1 MFTFAPTRAISPRVQ
16 QAKGFVNVREP
27 VVLLTEHDA
36 PHQNGCIAKVLDF
49 FGVASRNLTE
59 AEARTD
65 SPDAGVLEQARVLC
79 SADVFLRMIENVE
92 RNPES
97 MPAWWGRLHSAFVY
111 AGEDPELLQMLA
123 RVLAGDAGA
132 VLREIGRIGGNRRL
146 KELLRG
152 DVWRPSYGSQSGD
165 RRQSPFARLGGKH
178 DQCDFG
184 RSRRDFPENAI

>member
-1 MFTFAPTRAISPRVQ
+1 M
-16 QAKGFVNVREP
+16 NVREP

-92 RNPES
+92 RDPES
-97 MPAWWGRLHSAFVY
+97 T
-111 AGEDPELLQMLA
+111 
-123 RVLAGDAGA
+123 
-132 VLREIGRIGGNRRL
+132 
-146 KELLRG
+146 
-152 DVWRPSYGSQSGD
+152 
-165 RRQSPFARLGGKH
+165 LGGISAAPPNAGMVGTVAFSF
-178 DQCDFG
+178 CLC
-184 RSRRDFPENAI
+184 RRGS